1 MIKKIPLGQASAED
15 TLFWPHSS
23 NGVYSCKSGYRF
35 LKEEAAAQGE
45 VVQDHQNRDKH
56 IWKSIWSMHTPQ
68 KVKTMLWRACRE
80 ALPTKQALVRRKVI
94 DVSDCERCC
103 NSTENSLHALWQC
116 PELDP
121 VWDNAELWGFRS
133 SVQFLDL
140 KELWSWLIMQKK
152 DVELFAATVWMIWNQ
167 RNRVRLNLPA
177 ESLHQLAHTART
189 WLLEFQRRNVVR
201 APQVQQG
208 TRRAR
213 SRWKPPRSEFL
224 KINYDGAIFP
234 NENKSG
240 IGVVIRDGDGEVIA
254 SCSKLLHQ
262 AYSSR
267 EVEAMAA
274 VTALSL
280 ASDIGVQQA
289 ILEGDSLE
297 VFKAQTDDSV
307 PLAPF
312 GLFIDEVKSLSSQFV
327 KLLYSH
333 TFREGNSLAHGLAR
347 HAIGIPDF
355 LVWMEDVPPHLYS
368 VVQADLRGAF

>member
-1 MIKKIPLGQASAED
+1 MHPR
-15 TLFWPHSS
+15 
-23 NGVYSCKSGYRF
+23 Y
-35 LKEEAAAQGE
+35 
-45 VVQDHQNRDKH
+45 NRKH
-56 IWKSIWSMHTPQ
+56 
-68 KVKTMLWRACRE
+68 
-80 ALPTKQALVRRKVI
+80 
-94 DVSDCERCC
+94 
-103 NSTENSLHALWQC
+103 
-116 PELDP
+116 
-121 VWDNAELWGFRS
+121 
-133 SVQFLDL
+133 
-140 KELWSWLIMQKK
+140 
-152 DVELFAATVWMIWNQ
+152 
-167 RNRVRLNLPA
+167 
-177 ESLHQLAHTART
+177 
-189 WLLEFQRRNVVR
+189 
-201 APQVQQG
+201 
-208 TRRAR
+208 
-213 SRWKPPRSEFL
+213 
-224 KINYDGAIFP
+224 DGAIFP
-234 NENKSG
+234 KENKSG
-240 IGVVIRDGDGEVIA
+240 IGVRDGDGEVIA

-297 VFKAQTDDSV
+297 VFKAQTEDSA

-333 TFREGNSLAHGLAR
+333 IFREGNSLAHGLAR